1 MLTLLLNSIPGLN
14 VDANGKI
21 VGATK
26 VTKKVVKK
34 VVKKA
39 TAAAA
44 SALAGDSPAATATAG
59 AAATAAAAAE
69 QAAANVTAE
78 VVDDTPSALMEF
90 ISSLDPVVTAAVIG
104 LVLIVAFYS
113 Q

>member
-44 SALAGDSPAATATAG
+44 SALAGDSPAATAS
-59 AAATAAAAAE
+59 AAATAAAAE

-78 VVDDTPSALMEF
+78 VVDETPSALMEF

>member
-44 SALAGDSPAATATAG
+44 SALAADSPAATAS

-78 VVDDTPSALMEF
+78 VVDETPSALMEF
-90 ISSLDPVVTAAVIG
+90 ISSLDPVVTAAVSG
-104 LVLIVAFYS
+104 LVLIVAFYR